1 MVLLPSATVFRREVW
16 DGPARE
22 WPPDISTADLQL
34 YLSAAE
40 AAWAFYYL
48 PKPLVHWVQ
57 HRDQSGAHRGGD
69 FGLAVIDEALRF
81 WACWLSSRPA
91 GLADTT
97 SRQRAMSQLR
107 RAQTILLKRRAAAL
121 DALTEAV
128 NLAGPD
134 LPGRRR
140 LAFAARVPAPLLQ
153 VGLGAKRVAQ
163 EHSPCCTRPV
173 PPVAAVPG
181 KPTRYD
187 LPRSAVIEGREPI
200 RVVVYTVSQ
209 PGGAQI
215 SLPRSSASSMRT

>member
-1 MVLLPSATVFRREVW
+1 MSRDVEGGAGEVGSWPIPLVPGRHDAVLKVLVREEWFLLPSATVFRREVW

-81 WACWLSSRPA
+81 WARWLSSRPA

-107 RAQTILLKRRAAAL
+107 RARALILLKRRAAAL

-163 EHSPCCTRPV
+163 STAH
-173 PPVAAVPG
+173 AV
-181 KPTRYD
+181 
-187 LPRSAVIEGREPI
+187 LARSR
-200 RVVVYTVSQ
+200 R
-209 PGGAQI
+209 
-215 SLPRSSASSMRT
+215 